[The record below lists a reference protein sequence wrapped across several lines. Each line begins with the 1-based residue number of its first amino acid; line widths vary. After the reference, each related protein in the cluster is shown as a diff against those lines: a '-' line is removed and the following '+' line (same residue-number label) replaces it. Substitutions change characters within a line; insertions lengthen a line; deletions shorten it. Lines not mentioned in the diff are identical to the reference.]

1 MTTTDQTA
9 GVRYP
14 LLGAAV
20 LVAGAT
26 GGLGSAIAGELHS
39 RGAILTLVARN
50 QSRLD
55 SLPVPGV
62 RFAADLRSAAS
73 CEQAVAAA
81 GKIDVLVNALGVVS
95 FGSVAELSPEALANL
110 FATNVFAPILLARA
124 ALPGMA
130 QGGAIVNISGVIA
143 ERNLPGMAAYGA
155 SKAAIR
161 SFGQAFA
168 REARRSQIRVLD
180 ARPPH
185 TATGLASRAI
195 EGMAPKMPE
204 GISPGFVAQVICDA
218 LESGATD
225 LPSTDFVVTAA

>member
-9 GVRYP
+9 AVRYP
-14 LLGAAV
+14 LHGAAV

-26 GGLGSAIAGELHS
+26 GGLGSALASELHR
-39 RGAILTLVARN
+39 RGATLTLVARD

-55 SLPVPGV
+55 ALPVPGI
-62 RFAADLRSAAS
+62 RFAADLRVGTA

-81 GKIDVLVNALGVVS
+81 GPLNILVNALGVVS
-95 FGSVAELSPEALANL
+95 FGNVVELSPEALANI

-124 ALPGMA
+124 ALPVISP
-130 QGGAIVNISGVIA
+130 GGAIVNISGVIA

-168 REARRSQIRVLD
+168 REARRNQVRVLD

-185 TATGLASRAI
+185 TETGLVGRAI
-195 EGMAPKMPE
+195 EGLAPKMPP
-204 GISPGFVAQVICDA
+204 GISPQLVAQVICDG

-225 LPSTDFVVTAA
+225 LPSTDFAVTAA